1 MRLAFFRW
9 LTLCLIFACSASVS
23 VEYADPA
30 AELAQSASGTNRLFG
45 ASSPYLAMHGE
56 DPVDWYPWGEEAFE
70 EAKRRNVP
78 VFLSVGYFACH
89 WCHVMH
95 HESFQD
101 PDVAAY
107 LNANFVSVKVD
118 REERPDIDA
127 LYMDA
132 VQILNGNTGWP
143 ASIWMTPDREPFY
156 AGTYFPPVGR
166 GGRLGF
172 KEVLTQISGDWA
184 GRPGEIEKFSQRIVR
199 RLQAQASTQSR
210 GAIPERVDEL
220 VAEDLYQRWNRS
232 LKGWSNSKQFPMT
245 ARPHFLLRYAV
256 KTGDAQALHIVED
269 QLEAMDA
276 GGIHDHLGGGFH
288 RYTVDPFWRVP
299 HFEKMLYDNGQ
310 LLGTYAEAFLVTKE
324 QRFAEV
330 ARGIGEWLLAEM
342 QRPQGAFYA
351 SQSADSEGEE
361 GTFYVWKPSEIKAV
375 LGDADDFIQAYGVTE
390 KGNFEGN
397 RTVLVR
403 HFGEPES
410 PGLKADRAALFTA
423 RSQREHPPTDTKA
436 IVAWNGL
443 AISGLARAGRMLGER
458 RFVEAAI
465 RAAEDVLGFVRAD
478 GSLPRVLAEGA
489 PLGILADY
497 AFLAEGLLDLYE
509 ADMSP
514 KWLIAADALAGKMVA
529 LFQDSETGAMFQTA
543 ESVELIARKSE
554 PTDGSEPSGPGRA
567 LRVMKRLASL
577 GAPSVEGGA
586 ILAGL
591 ENNAWL
597 YSQAPGVASSLAEA
611 AETSA
616 VSFVVAADSLAEAS
630 EFRALFSEE
639 LRPDVMFSVVLPE
652 QTESLLGFVGL
663 QGKVPGEKEPL
674 GYVCRDGAC
683 KEPTSDR
690 ALLRK
695 QLALK
700 KHD

>member
-1 MRLAFFRW
+1 MGKAFFRW
-9 LTLCLIFACSASVS
+9 LALCFIFACSASVS
-23 VEYADPA
+23 VENADPSV
-30 AELAQSASGTNRLFG
+30 ELAQSASGTNRLFG

-107 LNANFVSVKVD
+107 LNANFVAIKVD

-143 ASIWMTPDREPFY
+143 ASIWMTPAREPFY
-156 AGTYFPPVGR
+156 AGTYFPPEGR
-166 GGRLGF
+166 GRRPGF
-172 KEVLTQISGDWA
+172 KEVLTQITGDWT
-184 GRPGEIEKFSQRIVR
+184 GRPGEIEEFSKRIAK
-199 RLQAQASTQSR
+199 RLQVQAANQSR
-210 GAIPERVDEL
+210 GTVPERVDEL
-220 VAEDLYQRWNRS
+220 VAEDLFLRWDHA

-256 KTGDAQALHIVED
+256 KSGSSQALHMVED
-269 QLEAMDA
+269 QLRAMDA

-288 RYTVDPFWRVP
+288 RYTVDPYWRVP

-310 LLGTYAEAFLVTKE
+310 LLGVYAEAFVVTQE
-324 QRFAEV
+324 RRFAEV
-330 ARGIGEWLLAEM
+330 AIGIADWLIREM
-342 QRPQGAFYA
+342 QRPEGAFYA

-361 GTFYVWKPSEIKAV
+361 GTFYVWTPAEVRAV
-375 LGDADDFIQAYGVTE
+375 LGEPDAFLKAYGVND

-403 HFGEPES
+403 LWGDPDAA
-410 PGLKADRAALFTA
+410 GLKADRAALFAA
-423 RSQREHPPTDTKA
+423 RALREHPPTDTKA
-436 IVAWNGL
+436 VVAWNGL
-443 AISGLARAGRMLGER
+443 AISGLARAGRLLGER

-465 RAAEDVLGFVRAD
+465 RAAEDVLGFVRPD

-489 PLGILADY
+489 PDGILADY

-509 ADMSP
+509 ADINP

-529 LFQDSETGAMFQTA
+529 LFQDPETGALFQTA
-543 ESVELIARKSE
+543 ANVELIARKSE
-554 PTDGSEPSGPGRA
+554 PTDGAEPSGPGRA
-567 LRVMKRLASL
+567 LRVMKRLSSL
-577 GAPSVEGGA
+577 GAPSIQSAA
-586 ILAGL
+586 ITAGL
-591 ENNAWL
+591 ENNSWL
-597 YSQAPGVASSLAEA
+597 FTRAPGVASSLAEA
-611 AETSA
+611 AETPA
-616 VSFVVAADSLAEAS
+616 VSFVVAADSLSDARLY
-630 EFRALFSEE
+630 RALFNHQ

-652 QTESLLGFVGL
+652 HAAALSGFVGL
-663 QGKVPGEKEPL
+663 LGKVPGEEAPM

-683 KEPTSDR
+683 KAPTSDR
-690 ALLRK
+690 ALLQK
-695 QLALK
+695 QLERN
-700 KHD
+700 